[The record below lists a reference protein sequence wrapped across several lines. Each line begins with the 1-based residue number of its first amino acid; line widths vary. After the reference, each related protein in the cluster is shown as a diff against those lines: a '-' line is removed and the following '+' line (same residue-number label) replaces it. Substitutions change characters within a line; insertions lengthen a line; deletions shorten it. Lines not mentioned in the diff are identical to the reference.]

1 MTALLDTH
9 TLLWQYWG
17 DSQQSHTAQQ
27 IINDPSNIIY
37 VSVASLW
44 EITIKVSQQKLDLR
58 DPITRFF
65 QDAVEGSD
73 LRILP
78 VERFHLITLA
88 TLPLH
93 HRDPFDRLLIAQSIS
108 EKMPIISA
116 DTAFDNYPVTRIW

>member
-44 EITIKVSQQKLDLR
+44 EITIKVSQQKLDLK

-78 VERFHLITLA
+78 VERFHLITLV